1 MTGTLTTTSKKQ
13 QIQSLKNLV
22 DNTYYKEQ
30 FQNALGANAGTFA
43 TSIMEVI
50 TNDDKL
56 VQCNANKL
64 MQEAVKA
71 ASLKL
76 PLSKQLGYAYLVPF
90 NNFNKSANSY
100 EMVPTLVL
108 GYKGYVQL
116 AIRSGQYKYINA
128 DVVYEG
134 EYRGF
139 DKLTGALD
147 MGGQR
152 KSDKVVG
159 YFAYFQLLNGFERTM
174 FMTIDEMAKYALRYS
189 PTLKGK
195 NAPSVE
201 ELTKMAQQQADAGVA
216 GNGVGW
222 KADFNSMAQK
232 TVLRRLLGKYGY
244 LSIEMQNA
252 YAGEVQAESAAMEA
266 RNEANTEEKVEVKI
280 EDAVAEEVDVNTGEV
295 VTPSDSQEEPPI

>member
-1 MTGTLTTTSKKQ
+1 MVETQLSQKGLMV
-13 QIQSLKNLV
+13 QSLKKLA
-22 DNTYYKEQ
+22 DGKFYKDQ
-30 FQNALGANAGTFA
+30 FTNALGANSGTFA
-43 TSIMEVI
+43 ASVMEVI

-56 VQCNANKL
+56 IQCNANKL

-76 PLSKQLGYAYLVPF
+76 PLNKQLGYAYLVPF
-90 NNFNKSANSY
+90 NNYNKSTQSY

-128 DVVYEG
+128 DIVYEG
-134 EYRGF
+134 EYCGY
-139 DKLTGALD
+139 DKLTGSLD
-147 MGGQR
+147 MNGER
-152 KSDKVVG
+152 KSSKVVG
-159 YFAYFQLLNGFERTM
+159 YFAYFRLLNGFERTLY
-174 FMTIDEMAKYALRYS
+174 IELEDMAKYALRYS

-195 NAPSVE
+195 NAPSVD
-201 ELTKMAQQQADAGVA
+201 ELMELAQEQADNGVA
-216 GNGVGW
+216 ANGVGW

-252 YAGEVQAESAAMEA
+252 YAGEVQAESAAMETRDNA
-266 RNEANTEEKVEVKI
+266 NENTGKAEVNIEDTNVIEVNEA
-280 EDAVAEEVDVNTGEV
+280 TGEAS
-295 VTPSDSQEEPPI
+295 PL

>member
-1 MTGTLTTTSKKQ
+1 MAETQLSQKKLQ
-13 QIQSLKNLV
+13 VQSLRELV
-22 DNTYYKEQ
+22 DNKYYKEQ
-30 FQNALGANAGTFA
+30 FANALGANSGTFA

-56 VQCNANKL
+56 IQCNANKL

-76 PLSKQLGYAYLVPF
+76 PLNKQLGYAYLVPF
-90 NNFNKSANSY
+90 NNYNKSTQSY

-128 DVVYEG
+128 DIVYEG
-134 EYRGF
+134 EYCGY
-139 DKLTGALD
+139 DKLTGSLD
-147 MGGQR
+147 MNGER
-152 KSDKVVG
+152 KSSKVVG
-159 YFAYFQLLNGFERTM
+159 YFAYFRLLNGFERTLY
-174 FMTIDEMAKYALRYS
+174 IGLEDMAKYALRYS

-195 NAPSVE
+195 NAPSVD
-201 ELTKMAQQQADAGVA
+201 ELIKLAQEQADNGVA
-216 GNGVGW
+216 ANGVGW

-252 YAGEVQAESAAMEA
+252 YAGEVQAESTAMEA
-266 RNEANTEEKVEVKI
+266 RDSANDNAGKAEINIEETAVIEVNEAAI
-280 EDAVAEEVDVNTGEV
+280 EAS
-295 VTPSDSQEEPPI
+295 PL

>member
-1 MTGTLTTTSKKQ
+1 MAETQLSQKKLQ
-13 QIQSLKNLV
+13 VQSLRELV
-22 DNTYYKEQ
+22 DNKYYKEQ
-30 FQNALGANAGTFA
+30 FTNALGANSGTFA

-50 TNDDKL
+50 TSDDKL
-56 VQCNANKL
+56 IQCNANKL

-76 PLSKQLGYAYLVPF
+76 PLNKQLGYAYLVPF
-90 NNFNKSANSY
+90 NNYNKSTQSY

-128 DVVYEG
+128 DIVYEG
-134 EYRGF
+134 EYCGY
-139 DKLTGALD
+139 DKLTGSLD
-147 MGGQR
+147 MNGER
-152 KSDKVVG
+152 KSSKVVG
-159 YFAYFQLLNGFERTM
+159 YFAYFRLLNGFERTLY
-174 FMTIDEMAKYALRYS
+174 IGLEDMAKYALRYS

-195 NAPSVE
+195 NAPSVD
-201 ELTKMAQQQADAGVA
+201 ELIKLAQEQADNGVA
-216 GNGVGW
+216 ANGVGW

-252 YAGEVQAESAAMEA
+252 YAGEVQAESTAMEA
-266 RNEANTEEKVEVKI
+266 RDGANDNAGKAEINIEETAVIEVNEAAI
-280 EDAVAEEVDVNTGEV
+280 EAS
-295 VTPSDSQEEPPI
+295 PL